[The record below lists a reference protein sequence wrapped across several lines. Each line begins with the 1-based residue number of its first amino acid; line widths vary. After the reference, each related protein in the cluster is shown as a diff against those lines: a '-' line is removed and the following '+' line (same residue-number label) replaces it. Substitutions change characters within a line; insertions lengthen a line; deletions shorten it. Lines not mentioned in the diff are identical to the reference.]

1 MKRPSFILMLVAVL
15 IAVTTITIA
24 QEKPWYDMKNCAFCK
39 TLLKDPQLLQ
49 NMTFEHH
56 DISNGL
62 LSLTVVKPEFHDSY
76 MAAEHEME
84 KLAAEVASGNTN
96 ISMCGSCEYYGKL
109 VMAGAKFEHISTC
122 AGEILLIT
130 SDKPEVLE
138 MIRYYGKRSLDEM
151 AAWEPPVAE

>member
-1 MKRPSFILMLVAVL
+1 MKRFSLTFLLVAVL
-15 IAVTTITIA
+15 VAVTTITIA
-24 QEKPWYDMKNCAFCK
+24 QEKPWLDMKNCAFCK
-39 TLLKDPQLLQ
+39 TLLKDPQLVE

-84 KLAAEVASGNTN
+84 KLAAEVASGNTD
-96 ISMCGSCEYYGKL
+96 IPMCGSCEYYGKL

-138 MIRYYGKRSLDEM
+138 MIRYYAKRSRDEL
-151 AAWEPPVAE
+151 AKWEPPVAD